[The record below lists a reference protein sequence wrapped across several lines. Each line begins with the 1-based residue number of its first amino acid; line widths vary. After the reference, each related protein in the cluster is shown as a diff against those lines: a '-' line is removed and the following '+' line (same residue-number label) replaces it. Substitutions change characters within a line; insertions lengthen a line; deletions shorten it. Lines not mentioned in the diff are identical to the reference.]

1 MKTTVNNST
10 VNAKST
16 YTPATGKTEAGTAVQ
31 SKINNLPV
39 SKQFDGASDKAGN
52 AEPVKTTQKPVQHKE
67 QGSPEVSKSEIKEQ
81 LKQEKPVLNLEGT
94 LKLVEELHRRKIQR
108 DKLLSTI
115 GALEEFEVTQQDDAE
130 ETDGNHFQGCELTIQ
145 DDKRREFSTKN
156 PYIIKKVAEYINTL
170 CVDRLAEIESGIYI
184 PS

>member
-10 VNAKST
+10 VQAKST
-16 YTPATGKTEAGTAVQ
+16 SIPVTGKAEAGTQ
-31 SKINNLPV
+31 SKVNNLPV
-39 SKQFDGASDKAGN
+39 SKQFDAKSEKVGN
-52 AEPVKTTQKPVQHKE
+52 AEPVQRPVQHTE
-67 QGSPEVSKSEIKEQ
+67 QGKPEASKAEIREQ

-115 GALEEFEVTQQDDAE
+115 GTLEEFEVMQQDDAE
-130 ETDGNHFQGCELTIQ
+130 ETGGNYYQGCELSIR
-145 DDKRREFSTKN
+145 DDNRREFSTKN
-156 PYIIKKVAEYINTL
+156 PYIIKKVAEYINSL

-184 PS
+184 PA

>member
-10 VNAKST
+10 VQAKSNAI
-16 YTPATGKTEAGTAVQ
+16 PVTGKTATGIP
-31 SKINNLPV
+31 SKANNMPV
-39 SKQFDGASDKAGN
+39 RKQFDAKSEKGEN
-52 AEPVKTTQKPVQHKE
+52 TEPVQKLVQHTE
-67 QGSPEVSKSEIKEQ
+67 QGKPEVSKAEIKEQ

-115 GALEEFEVTQQDDAE
+115 GTLEEFEVMQQDDAE
-130 ETDGNHFQGCELTIQ
+130 ETDTNHFQGCELTIQ

-156 PYIIKKVAEYINTL
+156 PYIISKVAAYINAL

-184 PS
+184 PA